1 LNGGWGWAIPNSSA
15 QKEAAWKFIKW
26 AEDPETAKKRALL
39 GGAPTQS
46 NIFTDPEVVA
56 ARPYYPVLGEILA
69 GTQDFP
75 VFTYTTEFVEE
86 VGRELNLAATGEKP
100 IAEAMTAAQEKYRKL
115 LVKDGKISE

>member
-1 LNGGWGWAIPNSSA
+1 
-15 QKEAAWKFIKW
+15 
-26 AEDPETAKKRALL
+26 AKRRALL

-46 NIFTDPEVVA
+46 SIFIDPEVVA

-100 IAEAMTAAQEKYRKL
+100 IPEAMSAAQEEFRKL
-115 LVKDGKISE
+115 LVKDGKLSE